1 MTDKTI
7 EQVIS
12 EKTVT
17 FEKEILNKRK
27 KEIIE
32 TLIKEKVSTVAQ
44 LVYVFNNAL
53 VGISLG
59 KLLSSI
65 LIEDVS
71 LGIFHTILFAIITL
85 VSSRYLFSYWE
96 KDKNKNRVVKEIFSI
111 RTLKGMK
118 QYLYLL
124 QGKFKY
130 SFLFLNNEKL
140 SETQKKNTMIGS
152 EEIKSFINDLSK
164 EELALIMELLKKHN
178 LENGFTIELIDDIKK
193 LCNAKK
199 RERVKEEKFLNNL
212 KNITDNVDEDDL
224 ISAMADEYNPEE
236 DKEPV
241 KQKINFKKIL

>member
-1 MTDKTI
+1 MTEKSI
-7 EQVIS
+7 EQTIS
-12 EKTVT
+12 EKTVV
-17 FEKEILNKRK
+17 FEKEILKNRK
-27 KEIIE
+27 KEIVE

-59 KLLSSI
+59 KLFSAI
-65 LIEDVS
+65 FVEDVQ
-71 LGIFHTILFAIITL
+71 LGIFHTILFSLIAL
-85 VSSRYLFSYWE
+85 VSSRYLISYWK
-96 KDKNKNRVVKEIFSI
+96 KDKNKANIIKEILSV

-140 SETQKKNTMIGS
+140 SEVQKKNTIIES
-152 EEIKSFINDLSK
+152 EEIKSFVNDLNK
-164 EELALIMELLKKHN
+164 EELALIMDLLKKHN
-178 LENGFTIELIDDIKK
+178 IENGFTIELIDDIKK

-199 RERVKEEKFLNNL
+199 RERIKEEKFLNNL
-212 KNITDNVDEDDL
+212 KNITGNDEEDDL
-224 ISAMADEYNPEE
+224 ISAMADEYNQEE
-236 DKEPV
+236 IKEPV